1 MTKGSHFDR
10 RQVIKLSIGGAAALW
25 LGSNAAAFAQS
36 TPIKASWYGGQDTHD
51 RMQQAL
57 ALFTEKNP
65 DIAVSVEFAPFAEFY
80 DRLSIQ
86 YTGGGAPDMHRHSM
100 TYLFDYIE
108 RGQLA
113 DLTPFIGSTID
124 TSSLYPGVVEIG
136 TMGDTVN
143 AIGNNQIAVG
153 LFYNQAK
160 LDAAGRTDAL
170 QDLTWDSFRDMAIA
184 LGQAGGNNTYGVN
197 DSGGFTGLFEV
208 FLTQRGKSL
217 YGSEGGLG
225 FEKSDMIDWLAYWQ
239 SLRAERGAPPPAVTA
254 ESAGFQNAPMVKNQA
269 AMQIGW
275 NQQLVFYQA
284 LMTEELGIT
293 ACPSLAGGANNGHLI
308 RALDFWVVP
317 SRSANTEQAAKLI
330 NFLLNDEEAIAIL
343 GLTLGGPASDKASA
357 ILAETAEGASLKVL
371 NYLNDLR
378 AVASPE
384 TPRWIKG
391 HGEMESLLGRLNSE
405 VGFERTTPEAAA
417 DTYFGE
423 ADFVL
428 G

>member
-1 MTKGSHFDR
+1 MTNGPIIDR
-10 RQVIKLSIGGAAALW
+10 RGAIKLSIGGATALW
-25 LGSNAAAFAQS
+25 LGSSMGAFAQG
-36 TPIKASWYGGQDTHD
+36 TPIKAAWYGGQDTHD
-51 RMQQAL
+51 RMQKAL

-65 DIAVSVEFAPFAEFY
+65 DIPVTVEFAPFADFY
-80 DRLSIQ
+80 DRLPVQ
-86 YTGGGAPDMHRHSM
+86 YSGGGAPDMHRHSM
-100 TYLFDYIE
+100 TYLFDYVE

-136 TMGDTVN
+136 TMGETVN

-160 LDAAGRTDAL
+160 LDAAGVTGAL
-170 QDLTWDSFRDMAIA
+170 ENLTWDSFREMAIT
-184 LGQAGGNNTYGVN
+184 LGQASGEQHYGVS

-208 FLTQRGKSL
+208 FLTQRGRSL
-217 YGSEGGLG
+217 YGAEGGLG
-225 FEKSDMIDWLAYWQ
+225 FEKADLVDWLAYWQ

-254 ESAGFQNAPMVKNQA
+254 ESAGFQNAPMVRDLA

-284 LMTEELGIT
+284 LMTEEIGIH
-293 ACPSLAGGANNGHLI
+293 ACPSLEGGANNGHLI
-308 RALDFWVVP
+308 RALDFWVCP
-317 SRSANTEQAAKLI
+317 AKSAHVEQSARLI
-330 NFLLNDEEAIAIL
+330 NFLLNDDDAIAIL
-343 GLTLGGPASDKASA
+343 GLTLGGPASDKAAA
-357 ILAETAEGASLKVL
+357 ILAKTADAPSTKVL
-371 NYLNDLR
+371 KYLDNLR
-378 AVASPE
+378 AVASPD

-391 HGEMESLLGRLNSE
+391 HGELESLLGRLNGE

-417 DTYFGE
+417 DTYFDE